1 MKALRFVRAKAGSL
15 LVASCD
21 PTVGNMAQAALR
33 EAPVRAFLRS
43 PWRFALLAGL
53 GLTIGSL
60 LHAWTVI
67 SVIAPT
73 VRSGEGSATP
83 ISFPY
88 SVQVNAGQ
96 VLEFAFTIHEGML
109 TQRSIV
115 FVPDDHFVS
124 LTVNGRD
131 VPLEGIDSK
140 QRDDYHHGFS
150 FPIGSYLHRGD
161 NSVVARV
168 LNTVGPGGL
177 DVTSD
182 PHDWRNRVECLAG
195 VVAFLV
201 LLTAALRWL
210 KVPWTIAI
218 AFIFGAATRFAY
230 LSVTPYSL
238 RTHDVEGHIA
248 YIEYILNHGSL
259 PGAYDGW
266 SFYQPPLYF
275 ALAAGLW
282 KVLTLGGVRSR
293 ETILCALQVQ
303 SLLYQLGFLA
313 FSLRTAS
320 LWLGR
325 LPDATFGRGV
335 SSRSGLVALFAAM
348 LCLWPSGVIHAVRI
362 GNDDLLYLWFGAGV
376 YFASR
381 WWIVGRDRDL
391 NFAAA
396 CGALGMFTKTNSL
409 LLFVLLGVLLVARF
423 FSDRERRIGRYLKR
437 AWPSALMFCLST
449 GVALGRAVIDTASG
463 KRSSVLVGNA
473 GRLQADLAVG
483 NRAPNYLWFDTNI
496 FVTQAFSSSF
506 DDAKGRQFFWNV
518 TLKTSLFGDFAFDNP
533 HLSDL
538 AVVLS
543 LLLLFIVACVLL
555 GVALS
560 SPKDWLREL
569 PALVITATLVSS
581 LAALRVSIPMA
592 CSGDF
597 RYILPLLTPALYL
610 YVRSLT
616 LFRERGWTRFSGTGA
631 FVGWSFVA
639 CSALFFIL
647 LTATG

>member
-1 MKALRFVRAKAGSL
+1 
-15 LVASCD
+15 
-21 PTVGNMAQAALR
+21 MAPADLR
-33 EAPVRAFLRS
+33 EPPIRALLRS
-43 PWRFALLAGL
+43 PWLFGWLAGL
-53 GLTIGSL
+53 TLAVASL

-67 SVIAPT
+67 DIAGPT
-73 VRSGEGSATP
+73 VRSSEGPATP
-83 ISFPY
+83 INFPY
-88 SVQVNAGQ
+88 NVEVPAGQ
-96 VLEFAFTIHEGML
+96 VLEFALTIHEGRL

-124 LTVNGRD
+124 LSVNGRD
-131 VPLEGIDSK
+131 VPLDGVDPK
-140 QRDDYHHGFS
+140 QRSDYHQGFR

-177 DVTSD
+177 DVRSD
-182 PHDWRNRVECLAG
+182 PHDWRNRVEGLAG
-195 VVAFLV
+195 IVAFLV
-201 LLTAALRWL
+201 LLGAALRWF

-218 AFIFGAATRFAY
+218 PLVAGAALRFGY
-230 LSVTPYSL
+230 LSVTPSSL
-238 RTHDVEGHIA
+238 RTHDVEGHLA

-259 PGAYDGW
+259 PGPYDGW

-282 KVLTLGGVRSR
+282 RALTLVGVRSR

-325 LPDATFGRGV
+325 LPDAPFGRGV
-335 SSRSGLVALFAAM
+335 SSRSGVMALFAAM
-348 LCLWPSGVIHAVRI
+348 LCVWPSGVMHAVRI
-362 GNDDLLYLWFGAGV
+362 GNDDLLYLWFAAGV

-381 WWIVGRDRDL
+381 WWIAGRDRDL
-391 NFAAA
+391 HVAAA

-409 LLFVLLGVLLVARF
+409 LLFVLIGVLLVARF
-423 FSDRERRIGRYLKR
+423 IGDRERRMARYLRR
-437 AWPSALMFCLST
+437 AWPSALLFFLST

-473 GRLQADLAVG
+473 SKLQSDLAVG
-483 NRAPNYLWFDTNI
+483 NRAANYLWFDTKT
-496 FVTQAFSSSF
+496 FVTQAFSSSY

-518 TLKTSLFGDFAFDNP
+518 TLKTSLFGDFAFDYP
-533 HLSDL
+533 RLSDL

-543 LLLLFIVACVLL
+543 VLLLFIVASILL
-555 GVALS
+555 GIALS
-560 SPKDWLREL
+560 SRDDWHREL
-569 PALVITATLVSS
+569 PALVVTATLVSS
-581 LAALRVSIPMA
+581 LAALRMSIPMG

-597 RYILPLLTPALYL
+597 RYILPVLTPALYL
-610 YVRSLT
+610 YVHSLV
-616 LFRERGWTRFSGTGA
+616 LFRERGWARMAAAGKV
-631 FVGWSFVA
+631 VGWSFAA
-639 CSALFFIL
+639 CSALFFVI
-647 LTATG
+647 LTATV